1 MELRSIGISTKN
13 NRKICIPRREEL
25 LFYYFLYLIEF
36 RYRYVLNESIIF
48 EQLAFDIYYESST
61 IAIKILRDIAFPTF
75 VNNRLDGLPLC
86 FTRNS
91 FSPLSLFFS
100 RIIHPKGNTFLYRQD
115 NKIYAF
121 SKCFGIIVSISL
133 DLSIAGKVHCLY
145 PFFFIFVIY

>member
-100 RIIHPKGNTFLYRQD
+100 RIIHPKGNT
-115 NKIYAF
+115 I
-121 SKCFGIIVSISL
+121 
-133 DLSIAGKVHCLY
+133 
-145 PFFFIFVIY
+145 FFIAKITKCTPFQNVSA